1 MQMKILSLSDEGLA
15 DSRKSLK
22 VYTKFLMNKMTKG
35 LAITTPTGK
44 STLRYANQTL
54 PMFFHKGMV
63 ANLRADERGITCRE
77 ALTLELHRQYM
88 QRVGANHSRVYLIH
102 LDGVF
107 KEGFT
112 ANRLT
117 SFVSDFVHKRD
128 GRPQLLNSGI
138 HAEISSGRKAQ
149 IIFPVLDTYIGDG
162 LTAPAM
168 LTWFLRNGQSYILNT
183 RNNYDSLT
191 GVLTR
196 FKRAIKKGLST
207 RVAPNSHSLYMWFAF
222 FLTPFR
228 NNRQVLA
235 LRNFPNVPGGV
246 PNGPVSLMAKMDIGI
261 TMQNILHQDG
271 AIDRLATFTDNF
283 DKALIGSFPHYA
295 ELKEYEKYLK

>member
-1 MQMKILSLSDEGLA
+1 SLSDEGLA
-15 DSRKSLK
+15 DSRKSFK
-22 VYTKFLMNKMTKG
+22 VYMNFLMNKMTKG

-44 STLRYANQTL
+44 TTLKYSDQTL
-54 PMFFHKGMV
+54 PLFFHKGMV

-88 QRVGANHSRVYLIH
+88 QRVGANHNRIYLTH
-102 LDGVF
+102 LNGTF

-117 SFVSDFVHKRD
+117 SFISDFVHKRD
-128 GRPQLLNSGI
+128 GRAQLLDSAI
-138 HAEISSGRKAQ
+138 HVEMGRNREAQ
-149 IIFPVLDTYIGDG
+149 IIFPTLDTYVGDA
-162 LTAPAM
+162 LTSPAM

-183 RNNYDSLT
+183 RNNYDNLA

-196 FKRAIKKGLST
+196 FKQAVRKGISSG
-207 RVAPNSHSLYMWFAF
+207 VAPNSHSLHMWFAF
-222 FLTPFR
+222 FLAPVG
-228 NNRQVLA
+228 NNHQVMA
-235 LRNFPNVPGGV
+235 VRNFLNAVDGV
-246 PNGPVSLMAKMDIGI
+246 PNGPVSLMQKLDIGR
-261 TMQNILHQDG
+261 TMQNILFQEG

-295 ELKEYEKYLK
+295 KLKEYEKYLK